1 MNIASGHFLLLA
13 AALALACAPMPT
25 ALTDTLTTTESS
37 ETTDGVETGSTGAET
52 SGATAVTTACTD
64 TGEGSTAVTSDATTS
79 EETETEETALTT
91 DATTIEPT
99 TDDPTTIGPTTDDP
113 TDETSDGAGDLEIFV
128 DLTSANILCN
138 DAPESPFEASWVVSL
153 DNSQGLAPVTVALES
168 AYLSFTW
175 TFERVSA
182 SYVTVAPDGSVGVGA
197 SSTTRRWRW
206 TPSMSAAIRAS
217 TAVRGRRSPRR
228 CSSPSW
234 STARRSRSTT
244 PSRAFKTCRR
254 SASDAARRAGGRRP

>member
-52 SGATAVTTACTD
+52 SGATAVTTASTD

-197 SSTTRRWRW
+197 GEVVDYPAMALDTLDVSGDPCEYCGQGPPIAAQVFLTFLVDGAPVEVNDSLAGIQD
-206 TPSMSAAIRAS
+206 MS
-217 TAVRGRRSPRR
+217 PL
-228 CSSPSW
+228 CL
-234 STARRSRSTT
+234 
-244 PSRAFKTCRR
+244 
-254 SASDAARRAGGRRP
+254 